1 MKSDYDGNLPS
12 FWKCHY
18 YSSFFLP

>member
-1 MKSDYDGNLPS
+1 MKSDYDGNLTS

>member
-1 MKSDYDGNLPS
+1 MKSDCDGNLTS